1 MRGLIRTGGGGV
13 GAGPNSSVLTLS
25 SYSDTALTMNDT
37 AQGVALATGATKLQ
51 VTNTGATGLTCQLAF
66 GTSELDAEGNLNI
79 AGGGSTTGA
88 LILPAVDGAGSYVFG
103 IPVGST
109 HYAIANTDTGE
120 APVVYIAQGV

>member
-1 MRGLIRTGGGGV
+1 MRLPISPGP
-13 GAGPNSSVLTLS
+13 GAPATTTSFTLS
-25 SYSDTALTMNDT
+25 SYSDTALTMDDT
-37 AQGVALATGATKLQ
+37 AQGVALATGATKIQ

-66 GTSELDAEGNLNI
+66 GTTELDAEGNLNI

-103 IPVGST
+103 VPALAT

-120 APVVYIAQGV
+120 TPVVYIAQGV